1 MEEARRHTSVKG
13 GGRQIIDTGWDT
25 GRRLTFSHAVKKG
38 NMLFLS
44 GLIGTVDDKG
54 RVISVG
60 DIAAQTR
67 EIYQK
72 VGIILKKAGATFD
85 DVVKTTDYVTTF
97 ENYKATADVR
107 REFFNEPFPAATG
120 ILVSGLLRKDALIEI
135 DVIAILDK

>member
-25 GRRLTFSHAVKKG
+25 GRCLTFSHAVKKG

-67 EIYQK
+67 EIYEK

>member
-1 MEEARRHTSVKG
+1 MEEARQHTSVKG
-13 GGRQIIDTGWDT
+13 GGRQIIDVGWDT

-44 GLIGTVDDKG
+44 GLIGKVDEKG
-54 RVISVG
+54 QVISVG

-67 EIYQK
+67 EIYEK
-72 VGIILKKAGATFD
+72 VAIILKKAGATFD

-97 ENYKATADVR
+97 ENYKFTADVR
-107 REFFNEPFPAATG
+107 REFFSEPFPAATG
-120 ILVSGLLRKDALIEI
+120 ILISGIIRKDALIEI

>member
-1 MEEARRHTSVKG
+1 MEETRRHTSVKG

-67 EIYQK
+67 EIYEK

-135 DVIAILDK
+135 DVTAILDK